1 MASHLPIESL
11 KTRSGL
17 EPVPGFEPLRNPVP
31 ARLESDGLTTAPW
44 RPVSSTLCS
53 CLYPINVQARCP
65 GHTQQGILYMH
76 FPTEQKGQY
85 IPRPLTHQSWG
96 GHWLGWGKKPMG
108 PPRSFDPTTRT
119 PQASALPTELQPALS
134 KSSFWVRAGTGMRT
148 PYLPATVPF
157 VCCCCFCI
165 SFFYQN
171 VLFLL
176 RMEYPST
183 PF

>member
-1 MASHLPIESL
+1 VASHLPIESL

-96 GHWLGWGKKPMG
+96 GHWLGWGKNQWAHRGVSILRPEPLRRVPYRLSYN
-108 PPRSFDPTTRT
+108 PPLVKARSGLEPVPGCEPRT
-119 PQASALPTELQPALS
+119 YQPL
-134 KSSFWVRAGTGMRT
+134 RR
-148 PYLPATVPF
+148 LF
-157 VCCCCFCI
+157 VVVVFVFRFFIKTFCF
-165 SFFYQN
+165 F
-171 VLFLL
+171 
-176 RMEYPST
+176 
-183 PF
+183 